1 MRPLGYSEARG
12 RAEDLPTL
20 ATLTQFLSRMSSRV
34 WPERGVATES
44 LLTLRT
50 FAGFLTSM
58 GSHMDAKEGRITK
71 CFPTFFTFIAF
82 HACVIPL
89 STQVR
94 IPSDGFST
102 QTVFM
107 GLLSRLS
114 WCPFPAGKWFFPN
127 FIPLSRGLFGF
138 KLRILVCT
146 GVLEKSPLPGSQ
158 LLLGEQAGLAEMI
171 PHRSQVPVV
180 LQYHILV

>member
-1 MRPLGYSEARG
+1 
-12 RAEDLPTL
+12 
-20 ATLTQFLSRMSSRV
+20 
-34 WPERGVATES
+34 
-44 LLTLRT
+44 
-50 FAGFLTSM
+50 
-58 GSHMDAKEGRITK
+58 MDAKEGRITK
-71 CFPTFFTFIAF
+71 CFPTFFTFNAF

-107 GLLSRLS
+107 GLLSSLS
-114 WCPFPAGKWFFPN
+114 WCPFPAGKRFFPN

-180 LQYHILV
+180 LQHHILVQDFLSGGQLGPLILGEVHRHFLKSYWVL